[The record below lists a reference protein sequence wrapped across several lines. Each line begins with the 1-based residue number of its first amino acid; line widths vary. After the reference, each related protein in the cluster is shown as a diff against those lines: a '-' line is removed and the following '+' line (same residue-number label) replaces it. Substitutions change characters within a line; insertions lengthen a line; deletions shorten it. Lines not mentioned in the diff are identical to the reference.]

1 MRVFVAGGTG
11 VVGRR
16 LLPMLVESGHE
27 VVGLARSPQTADQV
41 RGAGARPVVADA
53 LDRSAVIA
61 AIEEAKPDAVVHQL
75 TAIPPGLDPSR
86 IDVQFELTNRL
97 RTEGTHNLLD
107 GAKAV
112 GAHRFVAQSI
122 AFAYEPTGGAVKSED
137 DPVWDRPPREF
148 AGIVD
153 AIRTLERDTVAAGGT
168 VLRYGHFYGPGTSRA
183 ADGSTIAQIRAGQL
197 PIVGGGTAVFSF
209 THVDDAAGAVVAAL
223 TAPDPAG
230 IFNIVDGDPVP
241 CSEWVTELARQ
252 LGAPAPNEVPVE
264 AVRERIGGYGVAYS
278 TQLRGASNARAKEVL
293 NWTPIHPSWRS
304 TMVEETVTRRQA

>member
-1 MRVFVAGGTG
+1 MKVFVAGATG

-16 LLPMLVESGHE
+16 LLPMLTESGHE

-41 RGAGARPVVADA
+41 RGFGGTSVLADA
-53 LDRSAVIA
+53 LDRSSVLA
-61 AIEEAKPDAVVHQL
+61 ALEEAEPDAVVHQL
-75 TAIPPGLDPSR
+75 TAIPPAIDPSR

-97 RTEGTHNLLD
+97 RTEGTRNLLD

-112 GAHRFVAQSI
+112 GARRFVAQSI

-137 DPVWDRPPREF
+137 DPLWDQPPREF

-183 ADGSTIAQIRAGQL
+183 ADGSTVAQIRAGQL

-223 TAPDPAG
+223 TARDPAG
-230 IFNIVDGDPVP
+230 VFNIVDDDPAP
-241 CSEWVTELARQ
+241 YSEWLTELARQ
-252 LGAPAPNEVPVE
+252 LDAPAPGEVPVE
-264 AVRERIGGYGVAYS
+264 AVRERIGGYGVAYA
-278 TQLRGASNARAKEVL
+278 TQLRGANNSRAKEIL

-304 TMVEETVTRRQA
+304 TMVEEGVTRMQA